1 MSDPVTILL
10 VVAALAAAFALV
22 MVAIGVGAL
31 VWIAAGLRRQDE
43 EEARVREIE
52 AGRKRE
58 GTSCESDN

>member
-10 VVAALAAAFALV
+10 VAAALAGTFALV
-22 MVAIGVGAL
+22 MLVIGIAAL

-52 AGRKRE
+52 AHRKEDER
-58 GTSCESDN
+58 

>member
-10 VVAALAAAFALV
+10 VAAALAASIALV

-52 AGRKRE
+52 AHRKEDER
-58 GTSCESDN
+58 